1 MDRNATDS
9 VAGDLRHAFDDIAA
23 ELDRVR
29 RDSDAYNRQLL
40 RRNRELAATAAIA
53 QAISTEQ
60 LDLAG
65 MLERT
70 LQVIL
75 EVTGLSAGWVM
86 LLPKDGGEPVLAS
99 SAGLSPEVAER
110 QAIFRSPECECGKVL
125 DSRLPLVVHPL
136 HTACPI
142 RALDLGH
149 GQAPTCHASVPL
161 LTRSKVLGVLN
172 LAGDDPAALDAD
184 LLTLL
189 GAIGRQLGVAI
200 ENAHLWE
207 ELQHRDLLRG
217 QLLEQAIAAQEDE
230 RRHIARELHDQTGQ
244 ALTSILVWLRALET
258 ETDSAEGVI
267 VGPARWKELKAIV
280 ADTLDGV
287 HKLALELRPSVLDD
301 LGLVPAVHRAV
312 RLCRERHGLA
322 VDFEA
327 VGLEGVRLPQ
337 AVETALYRIAQ
348 EALTNV
354 VQHACANRISLLL
367 AARAETVSL
376 IVEDDGCGFDVDRL
390 MHGPLDEH
398 WLGLSGMRERVALL
412 GGRLTIESTQGSGTT
427 VFVEIPLPDDR
438 PWSDTRGDHGK

>member
-1 MDRNATDS
+1 MDRDATDPE
-9 VAGDLRHAFDDIAA
+9 AGDLGHAFDAIAA
-23 ELDRVR
+23 ELDKVR
-29 RDSDAYNRQLL
+29 RDSEAYNRQLL
-40 RRNRELAATAAIA
+40 QRNRELAATAAVA

-65 MLERT
+65 TLERT

-75 EVTGLSAGWVM
+75 EVTGLRAGWVM
-86 LLPKDGGEPVLAS
+86 LLPEGGGEPVLAS
-99 SAGLSPEVAER
+99 SAGLSPEVAEK
-110 QAIFRSPECECGKVL
+110 QAVFRSPECECGKVL
-125 DSRLPLVVHPL
+125 DSRQPLVVHPL

-142 RALDLGH
+142 RALDLGN

-172 LAGDDPAALDAD
+172 LAGDDPAALDAE

-200 ENAHLWE
+200 ENARLWE
-207 ELQHRDLLRG
+207 ELKHRDLLRG

-244 ALTSILVWLRALET
+244 ALTSILVWLRALEA
-258 ETDSAEGVI
+258 EADGAEGVV

-287 HKLALELRPSVLDD
+287 HELALELRPSVLDD
-301 LGLVPAVHRAV
+301 LGLVPAVQRAV
-312 RLCRERHGLA
+312 RICHERHGLA
-322 VDFEA
+322 IDFEA
-327 VGLEGVRLPQ
+327 IGLEGVRLPP

-354 VQHACANRISLLL
+354 VQHACANRVSLLL
-367 AARAETVSL
+367 DSTGR
-376 IVEDDGCGFDVDRL
+376 DGHPDR
-390 MHGPLDEH
+390 
-398 WLGLSGMRERVALL
+398 
-412 GGRLTIESTQGSGTT
+412 GGRWLW
-427 VFVEIPLPDDR
+427 V
-438 PWSDTRGDHGK
+438 